1 MSRIVDL
8 RSHIR
13 DIPDFPKPGILF
25 KDITTLLQDQNAF
38 RASVDQLAE
47 AFAGVEA
54 THVVALEARG
64 YIFGAPLAYKLGLG
78 FVPVRKPGKL
88 PAETVS
94 VDYELEYGT
103 NTLHIHHDAL
113 NQGDRALV
121 IDDLIATGGS
131 AAATVALVERL
142 GAQVVGFGC
151 VIELTFLQGRDK
163 LNGLPVQALLSYD

>member
-47 AFAGVEA
+47 AFSGVEA

-113 NQGDRALV
+113 NRGDRALV